1 VTGWIALFLVTMGLL
16 AARQAYEFWQR
27 VRGQRMP
34 PRARR
39 LPGSRLGGIAV
50 VQISIVI
57 CLVAG
62 YGHRWTFESV
72 GLRPLIPF
80 DVYLIL
86 AGELG
91 FLAVVLAHLLVLKL
105 TGAYGRLHREGNRA
119 NLSIWPRER
128 WAKWLAG
135 ILIMGFNPF
144 TEELVMRGI
153 LVHQWGELLG
163 SPTVPIVVGALLNG
177 ALHIYQGWRL
187 QLWHALFFTMAVAL
201 LYSPWGLGAAIAA
214 HVFGDVLPIVTLRR
228 NQRRLRKRRRNERMI
243 RAT

>member
-1 VTGWIALFLVTMGLL
+1 MTWVTLFLAVVTLL
-16 AARQAYEFWQR
+16 AGRQVYEFWR
-27 VRGQRMP
+27 RMRGHQAASRP
-34 PRARR
+34 RR
-39 LPGSRLGGIAV
+39 LPADKLASIAI
-50 VQISIVI
+50 VQ
-57 CLVAG
+57 VALTAWLIAT
-62 YGHRWTFESV
+62 YGHLWTFASV

-80 DVYLIL
+80 DGYMIL

-91 FLAVVLAHLLVLKL
+91 FLAVILVNLVVLKL
-105 TGAYGRLHREGNRA
+105 TRAFTRLYREGNRA
-119 NLSIWPRER
+119 NLSIWPREG

-153 LVHQWGELLG
+153 LIHQWGELLG
-163 SPTVPIVVGALLNG
+163 SPVVPIIVGALLNG
-177 ALHIYQGWRL
+177 ALHLYQGWRL

-201 LYSPWGLGAAIAA
+201 LYSPWGLGAAITA

-228 NQRRLRKRRRNERMI
+228 NQRRLRSRCRNERMI